1 MKNEAE
7 ALRRNAEAT
16 YRQAAKYK
24 ESAVTLVEQN
34 LKDINN
40 AYAAGQVDLGEVFRV
55 QEQHLNIQTTQLELW
70 HELKQI
76 LIEWRAAT
84 ASNLP
89 SLTNEDL
96 IP

>member
-1 MKNEAE
+1 
-7 ALRRNAEAT
+7 
-16 YRQAAKYK
+16 
-24 ESAVTLVEQN
+24 
-34 LKDINN
+34 
-40 AYAAGQVDLGEVFRV
+40 V